1 MKNFIFI
8 MMTLILCV
16 GCRSSRQETSKTLTD
31 IRLEELISQ
40 RFLQFHTGS
49 KVTDIHHQDLATI
62 IITEYNAPDSTRYQ
76 SKKTQTV
83 ISACSQTTTSQ
94 QETDTAITETI
105 DTISRKMDIHQ
116 SKDREYK
123 LTPVPWYSGLEPYIA
138 LAMIA
143 AIIYFFKRL
152 KIIKLS
158 N

>member
-8 MMTLILCV
+8 MMTLIQCA

-40 RFLQFHTGS
+40 RRMQFHTGS
-49 KVTDIHHQDLATI
+49 KVTDIHHQDSATI
-62 IITEYNAPDSTRYQ
+62 IITEYNAPDSTGYQ

-83 ISACSQTTTSQ
+83 ISAGSQTTTSQ
-94 QETDTAITETI
+94 QETDTTTTKTT
-105 DTISRKMDIHQ
+105 DTISGKTDIHQ

-123 LTPVPWYSGLEPYIA
+123 QAPVPWYSGLEPYIA

-143 AIIYFFKRL
+143 AIIYLFKRL
-152 KIIKLS
+152 KIIKP
-158 N
+158 